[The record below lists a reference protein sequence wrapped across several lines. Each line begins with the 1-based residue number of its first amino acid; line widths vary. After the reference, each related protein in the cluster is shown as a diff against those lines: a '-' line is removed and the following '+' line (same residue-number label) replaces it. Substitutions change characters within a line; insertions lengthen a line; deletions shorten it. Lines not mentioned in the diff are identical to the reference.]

1 MESLEFRG
9 KVLIEALPYIQK
21 FHGNVMVIK
30 LGGHAMVN
38 EKALDSVVKDIM
50 LLHYVGIKTVVVHGG
65 GPEISEKMEKLG
77 KKPEF
82 IAGLRITDSETMEIV
97 EMVLDG
103 IVNSKI
109 VATFTRH
116 GGKAVGL
123 SGRDGMMI
131 LARKKSPEKVMMKGE
146 EMHVDLGYVGEVE
159 RVNPEVLNLLLDRG
173 FIPVISPIA
182 IDRNG
187 ARLNLNADA
196 VAGDLSVAIRA
207 RRLIMLTDVPGLLDD
222 PSDEKS
228 LISRISVNELER
240 LVEEGRISGG
250 MIPKVNACI
259 TAIKGGVERA
269 HIING
274 SMSRSILLELFT
286 DKGVGTMVEP

>member
-38 EKALDSVVKDIM
+38 ERALENVVKDIM
-50 LLHYVGIKTVVVHGG
+50 LLHYVGTKTVVVHGG
-65 GPEISEKMEKLG
+65 GPEISEKMEKMG

-82 IAGLRITDSETMEIV
+82 IAGLRVTDRETMEIV

-109 VATFTRH
+109 VAMFAKH

-123 SGRDGMMI
+123 SGRDGMLI
-131 LARKKSPEKVMMKGE
+131 VAKKKSPKKIVMEGE
-146 EMHVDLGYVGEVE
+146 ERHIDLGYVGEVE
-159 RVNPEVLNLLLDRG
+159 SVNPEVLNLLLDSN

-187 ARLNLNADA
+187 SRLNLNADA
-196 VAGDLSVAIRA
+196 VAGELAVALKA
-207 RRLIMLTDVPGLLDD
+207 RRLIMMTDVPGLLED
-222 PSDEKS
+222 PSDMNT
-228 LISRISVNELER
+228 LISKIKVEELEK
-240 LVEEGRISGG
+240 LLNDGKISGG
-250 MIPKVNACI
+250 MIPKINACL

-269 HIING
+269 HIIDG
-274 SMSRSILLELFT
+274 SMTHSILLELFT
-286 DKGVGTMVEP
+286 DEGVGTMVEP

>member
-21 FHGNVMVIK
+21 FHGNIMVIK

-38 EKALDSVVKDIM
+38 EGALESVVKDIM
-50 LLHYVGIKTVVVHGG
+50 LLHYVGIKPVVVHGG
-65 GPEISEKMEKLG
+65 GPEISEKMEKMG

-82 IAGLRITDSETMEIV
+82 IAGLRITDRETMEIV

-123 SGRDGMMI
+123 SGRDGMLI
-131 LARKKSPEKVMMKGE
+131 LARKKSPRKVIMAGE
-146 EMHVDLGYVGEVE
+146 EKHVDLGYVGEVE
-159 RVNPEVLNLLLDRG
+159 SVNPEVLNLLLERD

-182 IDRNG
+182 IDKNG

-196 VAGDLSVAIRA
+196 VAGELAVSLRA
-207 RRLIMLTDVPGLLDD
+207 KRLIMMTDVQGLLED
-222 PSDEKS
+222 PSNERS
-228 LISRISVNELER
+228 LISRIRIDELKNR
-240 LVEEGRISGG
+240 LEEGRISGG

-274 SMSRSILLELFT
+274 SIARSILLELFT
-286 DKGVGTMVEP
+286 DTGVGTMVEP

>member
-21 FHGNVMVIK
+21 FHGNVVVIK

-38 EKALDSVVKDIM
+38 ERALESVVKDIM

-65 GPEISEKMEKLG
+65 GPEISEKMEKMG

-82 IAGLRITDSETMEIV
+82 IAGLRVTDRETMEIV

-109 VATFTRH
+109 VAMFAKH

-123 SGRDGMMI
+123 SGRDGMLI
-131 LARKKSPEKVMMKGE
+131 VAKKKSPKKVVMEGE
-146 EMHVDLGYVGEVE
+146 EKHIDLGYVGEVE
-159 RVNPEVLNLLLDRG
+159 SVNPDVLNLLLDSN

-196 VAGDLSVAIRA
+196 VAGELAVALKA
-207 RRLIMLTDVPGLLDD
+207 RRLIMMTDVPGLLED
-222 PSDEKS
+222 PSDTS
-228 LISRISVNELER
+228 TLISKIKVDELEK
-240 LVEEGRISGG
+240 LLNDGKISGG
-250 MIPKVNACI
+250 MIPKINACL

-269 HIING
+269 HIIDG
-274 SMSRSILLELFT
+274 SMTHSILLELFT
-286 DKGVGTMVEP
+286 DEGVGTMVEP